1 MRTLIWA
8 VPGDHLRISKGENQP
23 NSRVLQRRER
33 VTARTATQDSRDQG
47 TSAMRK
53 ERATNPRSDGRSPAE
68 RGLLRL
74 SCDSAHM
81 SAETPTA
88 SEDAECKGD
97 LKLKSF
103 FLM

>member
-8 VPGDHLRISKGENQP
+8 VPGDHLRLSKGENQP
-23 NSRVLQRRER
+23 NSRVLRRRER
-33 VTARTATQDSRDQG
+33 VTARTATQGSRDQG
-47 TSAMRK
+47 TSAMRR

-68 RGLLRL
+68 RGLLRV

-81 SAETPTA
+81 SAETQTA
-88 SEDAECKGD
+88 SKDAECKGD
-97 LKLKSF
+97 LKIKSF

>member
-1 MRTLIWA
+1 M
-8 VPGDHLRISKGENQP
+8 
-23 NSRVLQRRER
+23 LQRRER